1 MSTDKT
7 SFPYL
12 LVISLCLNT
21 LMIGA
26 VAGMW
31 ISSSKAPANPQGRE
45 HRAEFVGGPLEE
57 RIARTAMSDL
67 PDAER
72 QEFRRKLRREWR
84 ESGSLRAEM
93 TAIRQKMETALSADD
108 YDPASLKSAFAE
120 LRDRENEMKVRL
132 HDNLADMLTSIPDEK
147 RKTLIERSMSRRD
160 QFRERFEERRRNGLP
175 GSGSDF
181 ERRPPNGD
189 DFRRDG
195 PPSEPRLDNNVPVD
209 D

>member
-12 LVISLCLNT
+12 LVASLCLNT

-31 ISSSKAPANPQGRE
+31 ISSSKAPNTPQGRE

-57 RIARTAMSDL
+57 RIARTAMNDL

-93 TAIRQKMETALSADD
+93 TAIRGKMETALSADD

-132 HDNLADMLTSIPDEK
+132 HDNLADMLTSIPDDK

-160 QFRERFEERRRNGLP
+160 QFRERLDERRGNGP
-175 GSGSDF
+175 PRGGPDY
-181 ERRPPNGD
+181 ERRPPSGD

-195 PPSEPRLDNNVPVD
+195 PPSQPPLEDSDPEDN
-209 D
+209 